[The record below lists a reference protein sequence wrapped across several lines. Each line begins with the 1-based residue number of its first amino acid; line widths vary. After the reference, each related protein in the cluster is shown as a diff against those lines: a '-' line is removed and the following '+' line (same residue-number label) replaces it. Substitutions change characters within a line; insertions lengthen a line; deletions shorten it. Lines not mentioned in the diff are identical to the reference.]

1 MAPLRSAPF
10 RLAPLRLAPLRSARI
25 PPSSLSHFLWFSNI
39 KFNSSCFILSLQL
52 SGVIALTCVKLSCFN
67 LGCQPVFV
75 KIIKINFIVFLI

>member
-1 MAPLRSAPF
+1 MWYP
-10 RLAPLRLAPLRSARI
+10 I
-25 PPSSLSHFLWFSNI
+25 FLCINHLFT
-39 KFNSSCFILSLQL
+39 L